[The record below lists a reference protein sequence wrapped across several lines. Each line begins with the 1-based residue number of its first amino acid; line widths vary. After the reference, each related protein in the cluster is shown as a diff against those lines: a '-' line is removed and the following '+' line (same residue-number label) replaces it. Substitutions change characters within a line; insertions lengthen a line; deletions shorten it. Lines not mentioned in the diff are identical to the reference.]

1 METVCER
8 LEGPGGAGLRW
19 MSVCD
24 CEIGRGLDFEGFGGK
39 GRSINALKSVNG
51 SNRHGTG
58 GPGDK
63 AAEGGCVPGL
73 GTSTRAAGHGGLA
86 AASYRSSG
94 LLQDGSDSCHLQR
107 EGQKVPDTFFACRT
121 AVNAMPLN
129 KARGPSSLAMREA
142 VRAALRYLGTS
153 PVSLLLIF

>member
-8 LEGPGGAGLRW
+8 LEGPGGVGLRW
-19 MSVCD
+19 TSVCD
-24 CEIGRGLDFEGFGGK
+24 CEIRGLDFEGFGGG
-39 GRSINALKSVNG
+39 GRSMNALNSVDG

-73 GTSTRAAGHGGLA
+73 GTWAAGHGGLA
-86 AASYRSSG
+86 AASYRTSG
-94 LLQDGSDSCHLQR
+94 LLQEVSDSCHLHR
-107 EGQKVPDTFFACRT
+107 EGLKVPDTFFACRT

-129 KARGPSSLAMREA
+129 KARGPSSLAMR
-142 VRAALRYLGTS
+142 
-153 PVSLLLIF
+153 